1 MEAAP
6 GFWRTLALMAL
17 FFLAGFPLVA
27 YVWHTL
33 NHLIAGKVVPRELL
47 LGAVCALLLAALLRL
62 MAGAIQAFDAGR
74 ARQIGRNPPPSQG
87 GQPDA

>member
-1 MEAAP
+1 MHSAP

-33 NHLIAGKVVPRELL
+33 NHLIAGKVYPREVL
-47 LGAVCALLLAALLRL
+47 LGAVCAVLLAAVLRM
-62 MAGAIQAFDAGR
+62 MASAIQAFDAGR
-74 ARQIGRNPPPSQG
+74 AREIGRNPPPSHG
-87 GQPDA
+87 GQPHA